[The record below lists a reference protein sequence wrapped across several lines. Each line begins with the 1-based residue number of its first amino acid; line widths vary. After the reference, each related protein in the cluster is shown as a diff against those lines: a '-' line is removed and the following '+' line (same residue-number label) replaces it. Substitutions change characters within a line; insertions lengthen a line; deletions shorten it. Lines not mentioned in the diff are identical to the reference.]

1 MDTTNA
7 SRGLTSA
14 EAAVR
19 LSTDGPNE
27 LPQAARN
34 GVLHLIL
41 EVAREPMLLMLVV
54 AGVLYMLI
62 GEPIDATMLLASV
75 FVIIGITLVQERR
88 TENAL
93 EALRDLSNPSTRVLR
108 DGEIVRIASRD
119 VVVGDVVLVGEG
131 DRVPAD
137 AVLHEATN
145 LSVDESL
152 LTGESVPVHKRAF
165 SQAAQSSQEHSV
177 ILSGTL
183 VTSGHARGRVTATG
197 ARSTLGTIGRDLAS
211 IDSEPTSLQR
221 ETGRIVRRFAAIGVG
236 ACIVVALWY
245 AATRGADLIALR
257 DGVLVG
263 IAMAMGVL
271 PEEFPVVMT
280 VFLALGAWRIS
291 RSNVLTRRMP
301 AIETLGAA
309 TVLCVDKTGTLT
321 RNRMTARWLV
331 AGTERLDLAGASTAL
346 GAVPEA
352 IHVLLEH
359 AILAS
364 RPDAFDPMDRA
375 LINAGVAVLGGTEHL
390 HPDWSLVREY
400 PMASDRLAVVHAWV
414 PNSPLPVRPNP
425 QSPLPTREGGN
436 PTSNG
441 GASYHDGGRSA
452 SGASPGN
459 MEADGPS
466 SVEQSRGAVV
476 VAKGAVEAV
485 LDLCHLPDATASASV
500 LAQARELAS
509 AGVRVLAV
517 AVGPT
522 ATGMD
527 AMPEDPHDLSYRF
540 LGLIGF
546 EDPIRPAVPAAVA
559 ECQAAGVRVVMITGD
574 YPETARS
581 IAAQAGIAHADRVL
595 NGTELAAISDEGL
608 AARIGDIAVFAR
620 VVPEQKLRIVRA
632 LQARGEVVAMTGDGV
647 NDAPALKAAQ
657 IGIAMGGRGTDVARE
672 AADLVLMDDDFS
684 SIVGAIR
691 LGRRIYDNIRKAIA
705 FIFAVHVPIVGLS
718 MIPVMEGDWPLL
730 LMPLHIVF
738 LEFVID
744 PSCTLV
750 FEAEAG
756 DPESMRR
763 PPRDPATPLFA
774 GPVIGIAV
782 AQGLAI
788 LAACLWTFWQ
798 SHASGGS
805 DAQARALTFAC
816 LVTGFVGV
824 IVTNRSWSEPLHRSL
839 TRPNAAFR
847 WVIGG
852 SLALLGLAVGTSAGQ
867 RLLHFDA
874 IDASSL
880 ATAVG
885 WPVGIALLFEAAKL
899 STSVRKLLVSPR

>member
-7 SRGLTSA
+7 SRGLTSK
-14 EAAVR
+14 EAAIR
-19 LSTDGPNE
+19 LGTDGPNE
-27 LPQAARN
+27 LPQAARD
-34 GVLHLIL
+34 GVLHLVL
-41 EVAREPMLLMLVV
+41 EVVREPMLLMLVI
-54 AGVLYMLI
+54 AGVLYMFI
-62 GEPIDATMLLASV
+62 GEPIDATMLMASV
-75 FVIIGITLVQERR
+75 FVIIGITIVQERR

-93 EALRDLSNPSTRVLR
+93 DALRDLSNPSTRVVR
-108 DGEIVRIASRD
+108 DGEIARIASRE
-119 VVVGDVVLVGEG
+119 VVVGDIVLVGEG

-137 AVLHEATN
+137 AAILEATN
-145 LSVDESL
+145 FSVDESL
-152 LTGESVPVHKRAF
+152 LTGESVPVHKRA
-165 SQAAQSSQEHSV
+165 SSGEQGGTAFQDHET

-197 ARSTLGTIGRDLAS
+197 KRSTLGSIGRDLAS
-211 IDSEPTSLQR
+211 IDAEPTSLQR
-221 ETGRIVRRFAAIGVG
+221 ETGQIVRRFATVGIG

-245 AATRGADLIALR
+245 AATRGTDLIALR
-257 DGVLVG
+257 DGVLAG
-263 IAMAMGVL
+263 IAMAMGIL

-321 RNRMTARWLV
+321 RNRMTARWLI
-331 AGTERLDLAGASTAL
+331 AGDDALDLATAATESV
-346 GAVPEA
+346 GSPVVPES

-375 LINAGVAVLGGTEHL
+375 LIEAGDAVLGGTEHL

-414 PNSPLPVRPNP
+414 PHSPADR
-425 QSPLPTREGGN
+425 RR
-436 PTSNG
+436 
-441 GASYHDGGRSA
+441 AGRLL
-452 SGASPGN
+452 
-459 MEADGPS
+459 PS
-466 SVEQSRGAVV
+466 SPTPATGGGLSDAGAVV

-485 LDLCHLPDATASASV
+485 VDLCHLPDEAASASI
-500 LAQARELAS
+500 LAQAKALAS
-509 AGVRVLAV
+509 TGVRVLAV
-517 AVGPT
+517 AVT
-522 ATGMD
+522 VDETGVD
-527 AMPEDPHDLSYRF
+527 AMPEDPHDLEYRF
-540 LGLIGF
+540 LGLLGF
-546 EDPIRPAVPAAVA
+546 EDPIRLAVPAAVA
-559 ECQAAGVRVVMITGD
+559 ECQTAGVRVVMITGD

-581 IAAQAGIAHADRVL
+581 IAVQAGIAHADRVL
-595 NGTELAAISDEGL
+595 SGADLTALSDDDLAG
-608 AARIGDIAVFAR
+608 RIVETTVFAR

-672 AADLVLMDDDFS
+672 AADLVLMDDDFL

-756 DPESMRR
+756 DPEAMRR
-763 PPRDPATPLFA
+763 PPRDPSAPLFA
-774 GPVIGIAV
+774 GPMIAIAV

-788 LAACLWTFWQ
+788 LAACLWTFWR
-798 SHASGGS
+798 SHTSGGS
-805 DAQARALTFAC
+805 DAEARALTFAC

-824 IVTNRSWSEPLHRSL
+824 IVTNRSWSEPLHRSI
-839 TRPNAAFR
+839 TRPNAAFW
-847 WVIGG
+847 WVVGG
-852 SLALLGLAVGTSAGQ
+852 SLACVSLAVGTSAGQ
-867 RLLHFDA
+867 RLLHFDPT
-874 IDASSL
+874 DPSSL
-880 ATAVG
+880 AMAVA

-899 STSVRKLLVSPR
+899 SPSVRKRLVSSR